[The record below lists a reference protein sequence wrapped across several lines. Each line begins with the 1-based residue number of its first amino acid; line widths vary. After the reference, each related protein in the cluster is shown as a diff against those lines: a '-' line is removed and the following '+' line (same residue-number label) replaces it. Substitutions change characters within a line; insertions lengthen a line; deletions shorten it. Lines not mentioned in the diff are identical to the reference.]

1 MTLSFQ
7 RQQAGEY
14 NITDNGKYLGLIL
27 KQSSSKW
34 IVYFCSNPAT
44 KGNPK
49 HVAKTLKDCKAFCE
63 THFSNSSTEVPE
75 DNTNQTET
83 NTSTN
88 PDVKELMRE
97 MLKRGNVLNLNSD
110 EIDVER
116 LDLSDVVDLDDD
128 ADFSHFLNQEET
140 LVY

>member
-1 MTLSFQ
+1 MTLSFP
-7 RQQAGEY
+7 REQAGEY
-14 NITDNGKYLGLIL
+14 NVIDNGKMVGFIQKLNA
-27 KQSSSKW
+27 SKW
-34 IVYFCSNPAT
+34 CVYFCSNPAT
-44 KGNPK
+44 KGKPQN
-49 HVAKTLKDCKAFCE
+49 VSKTLKDCKAFCE
-63 THFSNSSTEVPE
+63 THFSNHSAEVTE
-75 DNTNQTET
+75 DSTNQTET
-83 NTSTN
+83 RKSTN

-110 EIDVER
+110 EVDVES